1 MFDLQIKMSAQPVKI
16 SGDNTFIFPLLVSQT
31 FAKYKDEFIEF
42 NKKRA
47 ARGDADWW
55 AESP

>member
-1 MFDLQIKMSAQPVKI
+1 MKI